1 MSIALVG
8 DIGGTNARFGLWRK
22 SRLESIRV
30 FETASFENIEH
41 AVDHYLHS
49 LTKAR
54 LEITQMALACAGP
67 IHGEHFRFTNNHWHL
82 SRSSFCRRF
91 ALNRLVLL
99 NDFAATALGVTRLRK
114 QDSLS
119 LRPGKADPT
128 APIVVIGAGTGLG
141 VATLVPATNG
151 TYTVLAGEGGHVDL
165 PLGDDQEIAL
175 WREMK
180 AKHGRVEAED
190 VLSGR
195 GLLQLY
201 QAVCAFEG
209 IEPRFES
216 QEAVTAAAL
225 AGDPSAAKTLDQFCI
240 WLGRV
245 AGNNVLTLGA
255 RGGVYIAGGIVPRF
269 ASFLASSGFTFAFS
283 DERRMAGY
291 FDQVPVWLVT
301 AEYVGLEGAGI
312 AIDNNFGNQEFR
324 CQFDEPNQQ
333 P

>member
-41 AVDHYLHS
+41 AVEHYLHS
-49 LTKAR
+49 LAHDR
-54 LEITQMALACAGP
+54 AEISQMALACAGP
-67 IHGEHFRFTNNHWHL
+67 IQGEHFRFTNNHWHL
-82 SRSSFCRRF
+82 SRSSLCRRF
-91 ALNRLVLL
+91 SLSRLVLL
-99 NDFAATALGVTRLRK
+99 NDFAATALGVTHLGNVDYLPLR
-114 QDSLS
+114 QGRADS
-119 LRPGKADPT
+119 T

-141 VATLVPATNG
+141 VATLVPASDG
-151 TYTVLAGEGGHVDL
+151 THTVLAGEGGHIDL

-180 AKHGRVEAED
+180 VKQGRVQAED

-201 QAVCAFEG
+201 QAVCAIER
-209 IEPRFES
+209 IEPRFTS
-216 QEAVTAAAL
+216 PEAVSAAAL
-225 AGDPSAAKTLDQFCI
+225 AGDPGATKTLERFCI

-269 ASFLASSGFTFAFS
+269 ASFVASSGFTYGFS
-283 DERRMAGY
+283 DGHRMADY
-291 FDQVPVWLVT
+291 LDQVPVWLVT
-301 AEYVGLEGAGI
+301 AEFVGLEGAGI
-312 AIDNNFGNQEFR
+312 AIDSNCGK
-324 CQFDEPNQQ
+324 
-333 P
+333 